1 MPAGPR
7 RAGRSEN
14 FVVWTPRGVPG
25 ATDKANRQREVWIV
39 WAVLLRWGGPGK
51 HIESSLRFLHS
62 HLPRQPCCEGVGA
75 DPGAG
80 GVSA

>member
-25 ATDKANRQREVWIV
+25 VTDKANRQRGVWMV
-39 WAVLLRWGGPGK
+39 WAVLLRWGGPRK
-51 HIESSLRFLHS
+51 HIGSFLRFSHS
-62 HLPRQPCCEGVGA
+62 HLPRRPDVRVLARIREG
-75 DPGAG
+75 
-80 GVSA
+80 